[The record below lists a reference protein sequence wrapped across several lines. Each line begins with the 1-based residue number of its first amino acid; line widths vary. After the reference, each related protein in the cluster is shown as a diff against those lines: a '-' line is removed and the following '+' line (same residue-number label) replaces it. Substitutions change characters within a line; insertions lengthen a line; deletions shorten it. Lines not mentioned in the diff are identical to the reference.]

1 MEGQTLNWPKE
12 KGTTSSGISNE
23 LRDSTFAGAAN
34 TLLEYKW
41 KVRNTVKKKEAPNPF
56 LFFKIPILQLTR

>member
-41 KVRNTVKKKEAPNPF
+41 KVRNTVKKK
-56 LFFKIPILQLTR
+56 KRLTHFYFSKYQFCN